1 MTLQQL
7 FDSIGENP
15 TFIIILFIGLPIVS
29 YVMTWIT
36 DEDAYKSP
44 WKFIYSGLI
53 YLACVPGI
61 FATLLIAYNM
71 FFMRKSLLEVNLLVY
86 FLPIISMV
94 ATLLVLSRKLQ
105 IDRIPGFDKI
115 SGLVFMITA
124 SSMTI
129 FILDKMRIL
138 VFFYGSIWYLIGLFV
153 ILLVVFRVGFKR
165 LFAKSS

>member
-7 FDSIGENP
+7 FDVIGDNP
-15 TFIIILFIGLPIVS
+15 TFIIIFFFSLPIIS

-36 DEDAYKSP
+36 GEDAYDSP
-44 WKFIYSGLI
+44 WKFIYSALI
-53 YLACVPGI
+53 YSACIPGI

-71 FFMRKSLLEVNLLVY
+71 FFMRQSLLQVNLFVY
-86 FLPIISMV
+86 FLPIISMI
-94 ATLLVLSRKLQ
+94 ATLLILSRKLSLE
-105 IDRIPGFDKI
+105 RIPGFDKI

-124 SSMTI
+124 ASITI

-153 ILLVVFRVGFKR
+153 ILLVVFKVGFKR
-165 LFAKSS
+165 LFAKS